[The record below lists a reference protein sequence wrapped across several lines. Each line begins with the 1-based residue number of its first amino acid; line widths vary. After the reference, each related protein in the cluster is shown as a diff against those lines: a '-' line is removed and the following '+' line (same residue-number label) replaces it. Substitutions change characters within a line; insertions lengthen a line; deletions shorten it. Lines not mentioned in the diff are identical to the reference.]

1 MELSHSSFSCNWM
14 MMHPTHSA
22 SLLLPGLLHEL
33 TPGCQE
39 RAWSL
44 MSLLC
49 APKCLAFTSL
59 HNWRGREDRGM
70 ENLFQYST
78 GGVGVESD
86 QETCTISKE
95 RTHLTK
101 TLKGQLMKGA
111 AHCHHGSPCGMLSF
125 GQADLQNWLALNLWM
140 STGVCQSVAHRPSVL
155 SLPAW
160 DAGKQEESRAH
171 PPIIATSKSLG
182 GLSPKSA
189 F

>member
-101 TLKGQLMKGA
+101 TLKGQLMKVRPTATTEAPVECFPLGRLTFRT
-111 AHCHHGSPCGMLSF
+111 GWRWICGCRLVF
-125 GQADLQNWLALNLWM
+125 
-140 STGVCQSVAHRPSVL
+140 V
-155 SLPAW
+155 
-160 DAGKQEESRAH
+160 RA
-171 PPIIATSKSLG
+171 
-182 GLSPKSA
+182 
-189 F
+189 